1 MPGRTP
7 IVTSVAAI
15 VVGGAAA
22 VAVPLVYSAR
32 SSDRSAPL
40 RTFGSGAPTRLAAQ
54 KPTTSTSSATVT
66 PTTPAIPERSGIP
79 KTSTSKRFVPTAG
92 PIDLTISGTGISAP
106 VVPVGVDASG
116 GAAIPARVDTIG
128 WYRFGPRPGEN
139 EGSIVL
145 VGHVD
150 SAQQGEG
157 AFFRLHT
164 VREGAVVSVTSADHH
179 EFRYRVIGRQEYPKT
194 SVPLAALF
202 TRTGAPH
209 LTLITCGGS
218 FDPSVRHYRDNVVVT
233 AVPIASP

>member
-1 MPGRTP
+1 VQRRTA

-15 VVGGAAA
+15 VVGCAAA
-22 VAVPLVYSAR
+22 VTVPLVYSAL
-32 SSDRSAPL
+32 SSDGTAPV
-40 RTFGSGAPTRLAAQ
+40 RTFGAGAPTRLAEQRPSTAPSPPG
-54 KPTTSTSSATVT
+54 PTVPSNGVPTSSRSARRPTVT
-66 PTTPAIPERSGIP
+66 IA
-79 KTSTSKRFVPTAG
+79 VPNF
-92 PIDLTISGTGISAP
+92 LTVGGTGISAR

-116 GAAIPARVDTIG
+116 STAIPERVDTVG
-128 WYRFGPRPGEN
+128 WYRFGPQPGARA
-139 EGSIVL
+139 GSIVL

-164 VREGAVVSVTSADHH
+164 VRPGAIVSVTASDRHV
-179 EFRYRVIGRQEYPKT
+179 FRYRVVGRQEYRKT

-218 FDPSVRHYRDNVVVT
+218 FDAKVRHYRDNVVVT
-233 AVPIASP
+233 AVPSP